1 MTLSIY
7 PLPGIPEVAAGDDL
21 PALLLA
27 ALGRAG
33 LTPQPGDVLVVTH
46 KIVSKAE
53 GAVVA
58 LTGDEERAYREL
70 VLDQA
75 VEVLR
80 RRGDLVIARTKHGF
94 ICANAGVDRSNAAP
108 GTAVLLPLDP
118 DRSAHGIRMA
128 LRAATGVDLA
138 VIISDTF
145 GRPWRRGLTDV
156 AIGVSGMLPILDL
169 KGTFD
174 AAGRELHVT
183 EVAVVD
189 EIAAAADLVM
199 GKAAAVPAA
208 LVRGVEIPKG
218 EGRAADM
225 VRPVPMRERAWMDF
239 SHSSKISLWHFLH
252 AETSYI
258 FASSS
263 TVFAFSA
270 AVTVKGTARKN
281 TKRHIL
287 KAFIRWSSCWFLP

>member
-1 MTLSIY
+1 MTLSVF

-108 GTAVLLPLDP
+108 GTAVLLPQDP

-128 LRAATGVDLA
+128 LRAASGVDLA

-225 VRPVPMRERAWMDF
+225 VRPD
-239 SHSSKISLWHFLH
+239 
-252 AETSYI
+252 AEDM
-258 FASSS
+258 F
-263 TVFAFSA
+263 
-270 AVTVKGTARKN
+270 R
-281 TKRHIL
+281 
-287 KAFIRWSSCWFLP
+287 